1 MTVPDQAI
9 PELEEFAYK
18 VAGRQPAILGLPGYQ
33 VDFVP
38 GGPLLVVTFEPTVS
52 KGGAADFSR
61 PVWGQAFLH
70 SRGHSVLGV
79 KRQWADWYRGA
90 ELHQAFR
97 GFQSRGLFRGFEKV
111 VFYGPSMG
119 GYAALAFASCAPG
132 CTVIAMNPQST
143 LAPDRC
149 WFDQRFAGDRAGLWC
164 GDFVDGAVE
173 ARAATRVYV
182 CYDPY
187 QVKDRLH
194 AQRLDPANLVKLRLP
209 FVGHT
214 TAVALNTMGLLAT
227 VFDQAVAGSLDELG
241 FRQIARA
248 RVGLADYHAR
258 LAERGR
264 SRPRRL
270 RHLDRALAIEPG
282 HAGARALA
290 AALRPVPGVPAIRSA
305 EERWPPGMVSAGRLP
320 LIYLNLAKSGGT
332 TIQNHLHYMA
342 WGRYPAQPQDIF
354 RNCDLQR
361 SWDTDP
367 AVQQQFSDKVR
378 AGAMVFTFLRDPGE
392 RAYACFNEKIF
403 HTGRNSF
410 AAVRRQLIEG
420 WDLMLDEDD
429 PHPTLPV
436 HQANFSRF
444 LDFVEANVAGTT
456 SIRWD
461 AGWSPQA
468 PQLARFRERL
478 QVKDIGLLAFY
489 PAQMA
494 RILHRAGV
502 TRIPDL
508 RERPWCHP
516 PAPHPY
522 EEVVTPDIQVKLDR
536 IYRADYALVQ
546 ARLAK
551 LATASAPEPLQAT
564 DHAD

>member
-1 MTVPDQAI
+1 MALSDGAIEDFTATCALGQAAV
-9 PELEEFAYK
+9 L
-18 VAGRQPAILGLPGYQ
+18 RLGGYQ
-33 VDFVP
+33 VDFLP
-38 GGPLLVVTFEPTVS
+38 GGPVLVVTFEPTTH
-52 KGGAADFSR
+52 GR
-61 PVWGQAFLH
+61 PEPELDRPAWGQPFLLK
-70 SRGHSVLGV
+70 RGHSVLGV

-90 ELHQAFR
+90 ELHRAFR
-97 GFQSRGLFRGFEKV
+97 GFQARGLFRTFEKV

-143 LAPDRC
+143 LAPDLC
-149 WFDQRFAGDRAGLWC
+149 WFDQRFAGDRAGRWS
-164 GDFVDGAVE
+164 GDFVDGALE
-173 ARAATRVYV
+173 ARAAARVYV

-214 TAVALNTMGLLAT
+214 TAVALNTLGLLAT
-227 VFDQAVAGSLDELG
+227 VFDQAVAGTLDEAG

-248 RVGLADYHAR
+248 RAGLADYHAR

-270 RHLDRALAIEPG
+270 RHLDRALAIDPG

-290 AALRPVPGVPAIRSA
+290 GALRPTAAAPAILSA
-305 EERWPPGMVSAGRLP
+305 DERWPPGMVSAGRLP

-332 TIQNHLHYMA
+332 TVQNQLHYMA

-354 RNCDLQR
+354 RNADLQR
-361 SWDTDP
+361 SWNTDP
-367 AVQQQFSDKVR
+367 VVQRQFSDKIR
-378 AGAMVFTFLRDPGE
+378 SGAVVFTFLRDPGE

-403 HTGRNSF
+403 HTGPHSF
-410 AAVRRQLIEG
+410 LEVRRQLVEG
-420 WDLMLDEDD
+420 WGLMLDDD
-429 PHPTLPV
+429 DRGPTLPV

-444 LDFVEANVAGTT
+444 LDFVEANVAGATT
-456 SIRWD
+456 IRWD
-461 AGWSPQA
+461 AGWSPQV

-478 QVKDIGLLAFY
+478 QVKEIGLLAGY

-502 TRIPDL
+502 NRIPDL
-508 RERPWCHP
+508 RKRPFWHP
-516 PAPHPY
+516 RAPHPY
-522 EEVVTPDIQVKLDR
+522 AEVVTPDIQAKLDR
-536 IYRADYALVQ
+536 IYRADYALLQ

-551 LATASAPEPLQAT
+551 LTPAPALEPLLAHHHE
-564 DHAD
+564 D